1 MPLKR
6 IVSALALCAPVLA
19 FAHPGDGSLLHDH
32 GALAGFLHPFTGADH
47 LAVMLAVGLWSA
59 MVQRGRM
66 VLVAPISF
74 AALLLVGALAG
85 MAGLALPMVEP
96 LVAASVLVLG
106 LLIAARF
113 ELGAAASA
121 ALVGAFALFHGLAHG
136 AELQGYGALAG
147 MVAATALLHA
157 AGIALGLKLSPKVTR
172 AAGAGIAVLGLAL
185 VFA

>member
-6 IVSALALCAPVLA
+6 IVSALALCAPALA
-19 FAHPGDGSLLHDH
+19 LAHTGDGSLHDH

-59 MVQRGRM
+59 LVQRGKM
-66 VLVAPISF
+66 ILVAPVSF

-106 LLIAARF
+106 LLVAARF
-113 ELGAAASA
+113 RLGAAASG
-121 ALVGAFALFHGLAHG
+121 ALVGVFAVFHGLAHG

-157 AGIALGLKLSPKVTR
+157 AGITVGLTLSPKFTR

>member
-6 IVSALALCAPVLA
+6 IVSALALCTPVLA

-47 LAVMLAVGLWSA
+47 LAAMLAVGLWSA
-59 MVQRGRM
+59 LVQRGRM
-66 VLVAPISF
+66 ILVAPISF

-85 MAGLALPMVEP
+85 MAGVALPMVEP

-106 LLIAARF
+106 LLVATRF
-113 ELGAAASA
+113 RMGAAATG
-121 ALVGAFALFHGLAHG
+121 ALVGAFAVFHGLAHG

-157 AGIALGLKLSPKVTR
+157 AGIAIGLKLSPRFTR